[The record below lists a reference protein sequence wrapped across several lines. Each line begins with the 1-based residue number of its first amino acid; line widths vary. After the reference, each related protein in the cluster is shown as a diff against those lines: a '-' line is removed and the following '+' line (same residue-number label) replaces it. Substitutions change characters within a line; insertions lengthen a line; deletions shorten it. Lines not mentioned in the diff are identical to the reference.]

1 MTDRLAASLARGPLV
16 LDAAMGTRLI
26 ARGLNLGTGDPCLWN
41 LDHPGE
47 VAAIHARDVAAGADA
62 ILTNTF
68 GANRAWLARFS
79 LSGRVV
85 AINRRAVALARD
97 AAGPDRFV
105 LGSIG
110 PTASEDP
117 VACREQAEAL
127 IDAGA
132 DALVFET
139 HRDAQA
145 EAALSAVRPIAT
157 VPLLVSLV
165 AWPDAVS
172 VVARRLA
179 DLGASALGGNCQPGM
194 GPALRLAEALRRAI
208 DLPIIVKPA
217 ASGPGLSIPAHP
229 ASFAAAVPRL
239 LELGPILVG
248 GCCGATEA
256 HVAALRDA
264 CYAGTGRSMQ
274 PEPEAGRT
282 P

>member
-1 MTDRLAASLARGPLV
+1 MTDRLVAALARGPLV
-16 LDAAMGTRLI
+16 LDAAMGTRLVT
-26 ARGLNLGTGDPCLWN
+26 RGLNLGADDPCLWN
-41 LDHPGE
+41 HDRPGE
-47 VAAIHARDVAAGADA
+47 VAAIHARDVAAGAEA
-62 ILTNTF
+62 LLTNTF
-68 GANRAWLARFS
+68 GANRAWLARFG
-79 LSGRVV
+79 LPGRVV

-97 AAGPDRFV
+97 AAGPDRLI

-110 PTASEDP
+110 PTAADDP

-127 IDAGA
+127 IEAGA
-132 DALVFET
+132 DALIFET

-145 EAALSAVRPIAT
+145 EVALSAVRPIAT

-165 AWPDAVS
+165 AWPDDVS
-172 VVARRLA
+172 GAARRLA

-194 GPALRLAEALRRAI
+194 GPALRLAETLRRAI

-217 ASGPGLSIPAHP
+217 ASGPGLPLPADP
-229 ASFAAAVPRL
+229 SSFAAAVPRL
-239 LELGPILVG
+239 LALGPVLVG

-264 CYAGTGRSMQ
+264 CYAGMGRSMQ